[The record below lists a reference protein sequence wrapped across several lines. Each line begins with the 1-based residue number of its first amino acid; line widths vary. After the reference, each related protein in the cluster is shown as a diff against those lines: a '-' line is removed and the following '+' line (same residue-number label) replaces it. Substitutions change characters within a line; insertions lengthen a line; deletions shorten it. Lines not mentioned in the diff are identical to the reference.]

1 MKEKKS
7 IFKKPVFVCLLSLF
21 CCFLW
26 GSAFPSVKKGFHIFE
41 ISSSDIGSQLL
52 FAGIRF
58 AIAGIMVI
66 IVSSLMNKKFLYP
79 KKKGIGKVLIIAL
92 FQTVIQY
99 FFYYIGLARTSGVKA
114 SVIIGTSVF
123 ITLILSAVVFR
134 LEDLTSKKIIGC
146 LIGFIG
152 IMIINMNGFSYDFSF
167 SLMGE
172 GFILI
177 STVASAF
184 SSVIMK
190 KFSKDENPMMLSGW
204 QFFLGGIMLSAVGF
218 SLGGRISFNS
228 VSAVILIIYLAFI
241 SAAAY
246 TLWSVLLK
254 HNPVSEISV
263 YGFTKQIFGVLL
275 SAIFL
280 GETAEALSITSVI
293 SLILVSAGIFIVNF
307 RKKDHGARG
316 GTSPDI

>member
-26 GSAFPSVKKGFHIFE
+26 GSAFPSVKKGFHLFE
-41 ISSSDIGSQLL
+41 ILSSDTGSQLV

-66 IVSSLMNKKFLYP
+66 IVSSVMNKKFLFP
-79 KKKGIGKVLIIAL
+79 KKKSIGKVLIIAL

-114 SVIIGTSVF
+114 SVIIGMSVF
-123 ITLILSAVVFR
+123 ITLVLSAVVFK
-134 LEDLTSKKIIGC
+134 LEDLTSKKVIGC

-167 SLMGE
+167 SLTGE

-184 SSVIMK
+184 SSVMMK
-190 KFSKDENPMMLSGW
+190 KFSKDDNPMMLSGW
-204 QFFLGGIMLSAVGF
+204 QFFIGGIILSASGF
-218 SLGGRISFNS
+218 SMGGRIIFSGIS
-228 VSAVILIIYLAFI
+228 SVILMLYLAFI

-246 TLWSVLLK
+246 TLWSILLK

-275 SAIFL
+275 SAVFL
-280 GETAEALSITSVI
+280 GETAEALSINSI
-293 SLILVSAGIFIVNF
+293 LSLILVCTGIFIVNS
-307 RKKDHGARG
+307 KIKQL
-316 GTSPDI
+316 P

>member
-1 MKEKKS
+1 MEKKNN
-7 IFKKPVFVCLLSLF
+7 ILKKPVFVCLLSLF
-21 CCFLW
+21 CCMLW
-26 GSAFPSVKKGFHIFE
+26 GSAFPAVKKGFHLFE
-41 ISSSDIGSQLL
+41 IPSTDTGSQLL

-58 AIAGIMVI
+58 ATAGIMVI
-66 IVSSLMNKKFLYP
+66 IITSLLSKKFLYP
-79 KKKGIGKVLIIAL
+79 KKKSIGKVIIISL

-123 ITLILSAVVFR
+123 ITLILSAVVFK
-134 LEDLTSKKIIGC
+134 LENLTTKKIVGC
-146 LIGFIG
+146 IIGFIG
-152 IMIINMNGFSYDFSF
+152 VMIINMNGFSYDFSF
-167 SLMGE
+167 TLMGE

-190 KFSKDENPMMLSGW
+190 KFSKDDNPMMLSGW
-204 QFFLGGIMLSAVGF
+204 QFFIGGIILATVGF
-218 SLGGRISFNS
+218 SLGGRIIFNA
-228 VSAVILIIYLAFI
+228 VSSIILMLYLAFI

-246 TLWSVLLK
+246 TLWSLLLK

-275 SAIFL
+275 SAVFL
-280 GETAEALSITSVI
+280 GEVAEAMSINSLL
-293 SLILVSAGIFIVNF
+293 SLILVCAGIFIVNY
-307 RKKDHGARG
+307 RKDKFENK
-316 GTSPDI
+316 

>member
-1 MKEKKS
+1 M
-7 IFKKPVFVCLLSLF
+7 
-21 CCFLW
+21 LW
-26 GSAFPSVKKGFHIFE
+26 GSAFPAVKKGFHLFE
-41 ISSSDIGSQLL
+41 IPSTDTGSQLL

-58 AIAGIMVI
+58 ATAGIMVI
-66 IVSSLMNKKFLYP
+66 IITSLLSKKFLYP
-79 KKKGIGKVLIIAL
+79 KKKSIGKVIIISL

-123 ITLILSAVVFR
+123 ITLILSAVVFK
-134 LEDLTSKKIIGC
+134 LENLTTKKIVGC
-146 LIGFIG
+146 IIGFIG
-152 IMIINMNGFSYDFSF
+152 VMIINMNGFSYDFSF
-167 SLMGE
+167 TFMGE

-190 KFSKDENPMMLSGW
+190 KFSKDDNPMMLSGW
-204 QFFLGGIMLSAVGF
+204 QFFIGGIILATVGF
-218 SLGGRISFNS
+218 SLGGRIVFNA
-228 VSAVILIIYLAFI
+228 VSSIILMLYLAFI

-246 TLWSVLLK
+246 TLWSLLLK

-275 SAIFL
+275 SAVFL
-280 GETAEALSITSVI
+280 GEVAEAMSINSLL
-293 SLILVSAGIFIVNF
+293 SLILVCAGIFIVNY
-307 RKKDHGARG
+307 RKDKFENK
-316 GTSPDI
+316 

>member
-1 MKEKKS
+1 MEKKNN
-7 IFKKPVFVCLLSLF
+7 ILKKPVFVCLLSLF
-21 CCFLW
+21 CCMLW
-26 GSAFPSVKKGFHIFE
+26 GSAFPAVKKGFHLFNIP
-41 ISSSDIGSQLL
+41 SDDIGAQIL

-66 IVSSLMNKKFLYP
+66 IISSLLSKKFLYP
-79 KKKGIGKVLIIAL
+79 KKKSIGKVFVISL

-123 ITLILSAVVFR
+123 ITLILSAVVFK
-134 LEDLTSKKIIGC
+134 LENLTAKKIIGC
-146 LIGFIG
+146 IIGFIG
-152 IMIINMNGFSYDFSF
+152 VMIINMKGFSYDFSF
-167 SLMGE
+167 TLTGE

-184 SSVIMK
+184 SSIMMK
-190 KFSKDENPMMLSGW
+190 KFSKDDNPMMLSGW
-204 QFFLGGIMLSAVGF
+204 QFFIGGIILAVTGF
-218 SLGGRISFNS
+218 LIGGRISFGV
-228 VSAVILIIYLAFI
+228 VSSVILLLYLAFV

-246 TLWSVLLK
+246 TLWSLLLK

-280 GETAEALSITSVI
+280 GEIAEAMSINSLL
-293 SLILVSAGIFIVNF
+293 SLILVCIGIFVVNY
-307 RKKDHGARG
+307 RKDK
-316 GTSPDI
+316 

>member
-1 MKEKKS
+1 MEKKNN
-7 IFKKPVFVCLLSLF
+7 ILKKPVFVCLLSLF
-21 CCFLW
+21 CCMLW
-26 GSAFPSVKKGFHIFE
+26 GSAFPAVKKGFHLFE
-41 ISSSDIGSQLL
+41 IASDNTGSQLL

-58 AIAGIMVI
+58 AIAGMMVI
-66 IVSSLMNKKFLYP
+66 IITSLISKKFLYP
-79 KKKGIGKVLIIAL
+79 KKKSIGKVIIISL

-123 ITLILSAVVFR
+123 ITLILSAVVFK
-134 LEDLTSKKIIGC
+134 LENLTAKKIVGC
-146 LIGFIG
+146 IIGFIG
-152 IMIINMNGFSYDFSF
+152 VMIINMNGFSYDFSF
-167 SLMGE
+167 TLTGE

-190 KFSKDENPMMLSGW
+190 KFSKDDNPMMLSGW
-204 QFFLGGIMLSAVGF
+204 QFFIGGIILAIMGF
-218 SLGGRISFNS
+218 SLGGRITFSGAS
-228 VSAVILIIYLAFI
+228 TVILMLYLAFI

-246 TLWSVLLK
+246 TLWSMLLK

-275 SAIFL
+275 SAVFL
-280 GETAEALSITSVI
+280 GEVAEAMSINSLL
-293 SLILVSAGIFIVNF
+293 SLILVCTGIFVVNY
-307 RKKDHGARG
+307 RKDK
-316 GTSPDI
+316 SENK

>member
-26 GSAFPSVKKGFHIFE
+26 GSAFPSVKKGFHLFE
-41 ISSSDIGSQLL
+41 IASSDTGSQLV

-66 IVSSLMNKKFLYP
+66 IVSSVMNRKFLFP
-79 KKKGIGKVLIIAL
+79 KKKSIGKVLIIAL

-114 SVIIGTSVF
+114 SVIIGMSVF
-123 ITLILSAVVFR
+123 ITLVLSAVIFK
-134 LEDLTSKKIIGC
+134 LEDLTSKKVIGC

-204 QFFLGGIMLSAVGF
+204 QFFIGGIILSTVGF
-218 SLGGRISFNS
+218 SMGGRIVFSGI
-228 VSAVILIIYLAFI
+228 SAYILMFYLAFI

-246 TLWSVLLK
+246 TLWSILLK

-275 SAIFL
+275 SALFL
-280 GETAEALSITSVI
+280 GETAEAMSINSI
-293 SLILVSAGIFIVNF
+293 LSLILVCTGIFIVNS
-307 RKKDHGARG
+307 KIEQL
-316 GTSPDI
+316 P

>member
-26 GSAFPSVKKGFHIFE
+26 GSAFPSVKKGFHLFE
-41 ISSSDIGSQLL
+41 IASSDTGSQLV
-52 FAGIRF
+52 FAGMRF

-66 IVSSLMNKKFLYP
+66 IVSSVMNRKFLFP
-79 KKKGIGKVLIIAL
+79 KKKSIGKVLIIAL

-114 SVIIGTSVF
+114 SVIIGMSVF
-123 ITLILSAVVFR
+123 ITLVLSAVIFK
-134 LEDLTSKKIIGC
+134 LEDLTSKKVIGC

-204 QFFLGGIMLSAVGF
+204 QFFIGGIILSTVGF
-218 SLGGRISFNS
+218 SMGGRIIFSGI
-228 VSAVILIIYLAFI
+228 SAYILMFYLAFI

-246 TLWSVLLK
+246 TLWSILLK

-275 SAIFL
+275 SALFL
-280 GETAEALSITSVI
+280 GETAEAMSINSI
-293 SLILVSAGIFIVNF
+293 LSLILVCTGIFIVNS
-307 RKKDHGARG
+307 KIEQL
-316 GTSPDI
+316 P

>member
-1 MKEKKS
+1 MEKKN
-7 IFKKPVFVCLLSLF
+7 ILKKPVFVCLLSLF
-21 CCFLW
+21 CCMLW
-26 GSAFPSVKKGFHIFE
+26 GSAFPAVKKGFHLFE
-41 ISSSDIGSQLL
+41 IPSNDIGSQLL

-58 AIAGIMVI
+58 ATAGIMVI
-66 IVSSLMNKKFLYP
+66 IITSLLSKKFLYP
-79 KKKGIGKVLIIAL
+79 KKKSIGKVFIISL

-123 ITLILSAVVFR
+123 ITLILSAVIFK
-134 LEDLTSKKIIGC
+134 LENLTAKKIVGC
-146 LIGFIG
+146 IIGFIG

-167 SLMGE
+167 TLMGE

-190 KFSKDENPMMLSGW
+190 KFSKDDNPMMLSGW
-204 QFFLGGIMLSAVGF
+204 QFFIGGIILATVGF
-218 SLGGRISFNS
+218 SLGGRITFS
-228 VSAVILIIYLAFI
+228 SASSVILMLYLAFI
-241 SAAAY
+241 SAVAY
-246 TLWSVLLK
+246 TLWSLLLK

-275 SAIFL
+275 SAVFL
-280 GETAEALSITSVI
+280 GEVAEAMSINSLL
-293 SLILVSAGIFIVNF
+293 SLILVCVGIFVVNYH
-307 RKKDHGARG
+307 KDKCENK
-316 GTSPDI
+316 

>member
-1 MKEKKS
+1 MEKKNN
-7 IFKKPVFVCLLSLF
+7 ILKKPVFVCLLSLF
-21 CCFLW
+21 CCMLW
-26 GSAFPSVKKGFHIFE
+26 GSAFPAVKKGFHLFNIP
-41 ISSSDIGSQLL
+41 SDDIGAQIL

-66 IVSSLMNKKFLYP
+66 IISSLLSKKFLYP
-79 KKKGIGKVLIIAL
+79 KKKSIGKVFVISL

-123 ITLILSAVVFR
+123 ITLILSAVVFK
-134 LEDLTSKKIIGC
+134 LENLTAKKIIGC
-146 LIGFIG
+146 IIGFIG
-152 IMIINMNGFSYDFSF
+152 VMIINMKGFSYDFSF
-167 SLMGE
+167 SLTGE

-184 SSVIMK
+184 SSIMMK
-190 KFSKDENPMMLSGW
+190 KFSKDDNPMMLSGW
-204 QFFLGGIMLSAVGF
+204 QFFIGGIILAVTGF
-218 SLGGRISFNS
+218 LIGGRISFGV
-228 VSAVILIIYLAFI
+228 VSSVILLLYLAFV

-246 TLWSVLLK
+246 TLWSLLLK

-280 GETAEALSITSVI
+280 GEIAEAISINSLI
-293 SLILVSAGIFIVNF
+293 SLILVCIGIFVVNY
-307 RKKDHGARG
+307 RKDK
-316 GTSPDI
+316 

>member
-26 GSAFPSVKKGFHIFE
+26 GSAFPSVKKGFHLFE
-41 ISSSDIGSQLL
+41 ILSSDTGSQLV

-66 IVSSLMNKKFLYP
+66 IVSSVMNKKFLFP
-79 KKKGIGKVLIIAL
+79 KKKSIGKVLIIAL

-114 SVIIGTSVF
+114 SVIIGMSVF
-123 ITLILSAVVFR
+123 ITLVLSAVVFK
-134 LEDLTSKKIIGC
+134 LEDLTSKKVIGC

-167 SLMGE
+167 SLTGE

-184 SSVIMK
+184 SSVMMK
-190 KFSKDENPMMLSGW
+190 KFSKDDNPMMLSGW
-204 QFFLGGIMLSAVGF
+204 QFFIGGIILSASGF
-218 SLGGRISFNS
+218 SMGGRIISSS
-228 VSAVILIIYLAFI
+228 VSSVILMLYLAFI

-246 TLWSVLLK
+246 TLWSILLK

-275 SAIFL
+275 SAVFL
-280 GETAEALSITSVI
+280 GETAEALSINSI
-293 SLILVSAGIFIVNF
+293 LSLILVCTGIFIVNS
-307 RKKDHGARG
+307 KIKQL
-316 GTSPDI
+316 P

>member
-26 GSAFPSVKKGFHIFE
+26 GSAFPSVKKGFHLFE
-41 ISSSDIGSQLL
+41 IASSDTGSQLV

-66 IVSSLMNKKFLYP
+66 IVSSVMNRKFLFP
-79 KKKGIGKVLIIAL
+79 KKKSIGKVLIIAL

-114 SVIIGTSVF
+114 SVIIGMSVF
-123 ITLILSAVVFR
+123 ITLVLSAVIFK
-134 LEDLTSKKIIGC
+134 LEDLTSKKVIGC

-204 QFFLGGIMLSAVGF
+204 QFFIGGIILSTVGF
-218 SLGGRISFNS
+218 SMGGRIIFSGI
-228 VSAVILIIYLAFI
+228 SAYILMMYLAFI

-246 TLWSVLLK
+246 TLWSILLK

-275 SAIFL
+275 SALFL
-280 GETAEALSITSVI
+280 GETAEAMSINSI
-293 SLILVSAGIFIVNF
+293 LSLILVCTGIFIVNS
-307 RKKDHGARG
+307 KIKQL
-316 GTSPDI
+316 P

>member
-26 GSAFPSVKKGFHIFE
+26 GSAFPSVKKGFHLFE
-41 ISSSDIGSQLL
+41 ILSSDTGSQLV

-66 IVSSLMNKKFLYP
+66 IVSSVMNKKFLFP
-79 KKKGIGKVLIIAL
+79 KKKSIGKVLIIAL

-114 SVIIGTSVF
+114 SVIIGMSVF
-123 ITLILSAVVFR
+123 ITLVLSAVVFK
-134 LEDLTSKKIIGC
+134 LEDLTSKKVIGC

-167 SLMGE
+167 SLTGE

-204 QFFLGGIMLSAVGF
+204 QFFIGGIILSASGF
-218 SLGGRISFNS
+218 SMGGRIIFSGIS
-228 VSAVILIIYLAFI
+228 SVILMLYLAFI

-246 TLWSVLLK
+246 TLWSILLK

-275 SAIFL
+275 SAVFL
-280 GETAEALSITSVI
+280 GETAEALSINSI
-293 SLILVSAGIFIVNF
+293 LSLILVCTGIFIVNS
-307 RKKDHGARG
+307 KIKQL
-316 GTSPDI
+316 P